1 METKPASN
9 TNRILFLVVII
20 IFGLLLM
27 FSLRAY
33 FTAFLSSIMFYV
45 LFKGWMHKLVRQ
57 RKWKK
62 SRAAI
67 LIIIVSFFIVLLPVA
82 GFVLMVYNK
91 IAPVAAHPDQ
101 LLSYLNSLD
110 AMAYNKFNIRLLS
123 EKNMADIQALGTSVV
138 SSILNQG
145 LAIFTTITMMYFF
158 LYFMLVNFNRME
170 AYILLGLPF
179 SRSKIK
185 MFGAELKSQTFS
197 NAIGI
202 PLIMLIHGLLGFII
216 YLITGLPEPA
226 FWGVITGFC
235 SIIPIVGTGIVWVP
249 AAIYFFATG
258 QTWQGIAVISWC
270 AIIMGSSDNVIR
282 FMLAKRMADVHPVIT
297 VLGIIFGLEFMGF
310 PGLIFGPLIIS
321 YFIILLRIY
330 YAEYQTPAIL
340 RKKKQQAAV
349 LEIGVPFIYSHKFKQ
364 EENNDEK

>member
-20 IFGLLLM
+20 LFGLLLL

-33 FTAFLSSIMFYV
+33 FTAFLSSVMFYV
-45 LFKGWMHKLVRQ
+45 LFKGWMYTLTRRH
-57 RKWKK
+57 KWKK
-62 SRAAI
+62 STAAI
-67 LIIIVSFFIVLLPVA
+67 LIIVVSFFIILVPVA
-82 GFVLMVYNK
+82 AFVLMIYNK

-101 LLSYLNSLD
+101 IMTYLSDLD
-110 AMAYNKFNIRLLS
+110 AMAYNRFGIKLLS
-123 EKNMADIQALGTSVV
+123 EKNMQDIQALGTTVV

-145 LAIFTTITMMYFF
+145 LEIFATITMMYFF

-185 MFGAELKSQTFS
+185 MFGAELRAQTFS

-202 PLIMLIHGLLGFII
+202 PLIIVVHGLLGFLI
-216 YLITGLPEPA
+216 YLMTGLPEPV
-226 FWGVITGFC
+226 FWGVLTGFC
-235 SIIPIVGTGIVWVP
+235 SVIPIIGTGIVWVP
-249 AAIYFFATG
+249 AAIFFFATG
-258 QTWQGIAVISWC
+258 QHWQGIAVVAWC

-282 FMLAKRMADVHPVIT
+282 FMLAKRMADVHPVVT
-297 VLGIIFGLEFMGF
+297 VLGIIFGLEFIGF

-321 YFIILLRIY
+321 YFIILLKIY
-330 YAEYQTPAIL
+330 YAEYQLPTMR
-340 RKKKQQAAV
+340 RKKKTTV
-349 LEIGVPFIYSHKFKQ
+349 LEIGVPFIYSKKFTQ
-364 EENNDEK
+364 DEEDSH